1 MFICSQENDA
11 LIELTGKE
19 IDFKKYPNDYW
30 FMFCN
35 DKEVARYSTKK
46 QCEYAL
52 KMLRKKI
59 ETDTGD
65 NEKVFRFPTEN
76 EVNYL
81 QGLEENQNEPK

>member
-1 MFICSQENDA
+1 MFVCSQENDT

-35 DKEVARYSTKK
+35 DKEVARYSTRKH
-46 QCEYAL
+46 CEYVL
-52 KMLRKKI
+52 KMLMKKI
-59 ETDTGD
+59 DIGN
-65 NEKVFRFPTEN
+65 NEKVFRFPNEN

-81 QGLEENQNEPK
+81 QGLEENQNE

>member
-1 MFICSQENDA
+1 MFVCSQENDA

-35 DKEVARYSTKK
+35 DKEVARYSTRK
-46 QCEYAL
+46 QCEYVL
-52 KMLRKKI
+52 NMLMNEIK
-59 ETDTGD
+59 TDTA
-65 NEKVFRFPTEN
+65 NNKKVFRFPNEN

-81 QGLEENQNEPK
+81 QGLEENQNE